1 MCKKK
6 ITWWDSPSFILQIKK
21 KLVMFLF
28 IHIPVHVRK
37 KGSSECSLLSS
48 YSLSIKKKPWSFNL
62 FVYHEKGAP
71 VISFSNYPSCKK
83 KSEIPRTFLFIFDTC
98 IQKKTKWGFHPLFF
112 WKKYFQHLSHIK
124 KLKWFSLPLS
134 NN

>member
-6 ITWWDSPSFILQIKK
+6 ITWWDSPSFILQISDVSLYPYTGTCKK
-21 KLVMFLF
+21 K
-28 IHIPVHVRK
+28 R
-37 KGSSECSLLSS
+37 SSECSLLSS